1 MKVLRLQATGYRS
14 ESDRSL
20 CFQAAACSLRPVALA
35 IVVAIAMTGCGS
47 IEPWVKPYERAALAD
62 PIMAG
67 ARNPVADEFMFHV
80 FEVREGA
87 RGASGSAGGGCG
99 CN

>member
-1 MKVLRLQATGYRS
+1 MKRALIAFAVSATLLGLS
-14 ESDRSL
+14 
-20 CFQAAACSLRPVALA
+20 
-35 IVVAIAMTGCGS
+35 GCS

-62 PIMAG
+62 PIMAS
-67 ARNPVADEFMFHV
+67 ARDPVANEYLHHV

>member
-1 MKVLRLQATGYRS
+1 MQRRLTAISMVVTI
-14 ESDRSL
+14 L
-20 CFQAAACSLRPVALA
+20 AAL
-35 IVVAIAMTGCGS
+35 TGCGS

-62 PIMAG
+62 PIMA
-67 ARNPVADEFMFHV
+67 ASRDPVASEYLHHV